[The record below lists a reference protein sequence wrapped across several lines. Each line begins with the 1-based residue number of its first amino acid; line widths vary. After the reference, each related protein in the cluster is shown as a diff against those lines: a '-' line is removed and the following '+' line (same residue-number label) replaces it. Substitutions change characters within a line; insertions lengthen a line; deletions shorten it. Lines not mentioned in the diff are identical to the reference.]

1 MHIRGLLLDVEGVLV
16 ADKRYTAVPTAT
28 DFITRARAARLPL
41 RLITNNTTDDKPA
54 IVEKLRRAGFD
65 FSLGELHT
73 CTSAA
78 VNHLRTL
85 GARRCFVMGNA
96 ALRDIFRQAGF
107 DVVDAADVDA
117 VVVGLDLD
125 FNYERLTTACEA
137 IFARK
142 AAFIAL
148 HRNRL
153 YPDALGRVAPS
164 VGALV
169 AAVEYATQ
177 VEPTVI
183 GKPSPA
189 YFRQALDELGLPPTD
204 VLVISDD
211 PLSDLAGAKRMGMQ
225 AALVLSGKYPTAS
238 ILEKL
243 PPNERADVT
252 APRIGDLLTS
262 GAISLA

>member
-28 DFITRARAARLPL
+28 EFMARARAARVPL
-41 RLITNNTTDDKPA
+41 RLITNNTTDDKPD
-54 IVEKLRRAGFD
+54 IIEKLSRAGFD
-65 FSLGELHT
+65 FSLPELHT

-78 VNHLRTL
+78 INHLRTL
-85 GARRCFVMGNA
+85 SARRCFVMGNA
-96 ALRDIFRQAGF
+96 ALQEIFRAAGF
-107 DVVDAADVDA
+107 EVVNDAAVDA

-125 FNYERLTTACEA
+125 LSFERLTTACQA
-137 IFARK
+137 IVGHR

-164 VGALV
+164 VGAIV
-169 AAVEYATQ
+169 AAIEYATQ
-177 VEPTVI
+177 VEPVLI

-189 YFRQALDELGLPPTD
+189 YFKQALNELGIPPSE
-204 VLVISDD
+204 VLVVSDD
-211 PLSDLAGAKRMGMQ
+211 PLSDLAGAKRMGMR
-225 AALVLSGKYPTAS
+225 AALVLSGKYATADV
-238 ILEKL
+238 LEKL
-243 PPNERADVT
+243 PPGERPDLT

-262 GAISLA
+262 SLISLG